1 MIIDLGFI
9 LIEQFTRMFKNQLG
23 LIAIVFAVAIVAFT
37 FRHTI
42 AYDLQLTKRE
52 RNKFTEK
59 TILFPLLI
67 AIAMA
72 GYLYIKQDFFLLS
85 IITSVI
91 LIDFLYL
98 VGIVDMIV
106 EKLEGGYGKY

>member
-1 MIIDLGFI
+1 
-9 LIEQFTRMFKNQLG
+9 MFENHLG
-23 LIAIVFAVAIVAFT
+23 LIVIVFAVAIVAFT

-59 TILFPLLI
+59 TILIPLFI
-67 AIAMA
+67 VIVTA

-85 IITSVI
+85 IIISVI
-91 LIDFLYL
+91 LAYFLYL
-98 VGIVDMIV
+98 VGILDMII
-106 EKLEGGYGKY
+106 EPSD

>member
-1 MIIDLGFI
+1 MTIDFKSI
-9 LIEQFTRMFKNQLG
+9 LIEQFTRMFENHLG
-23 LIAIVFAVAIVAFT
+23 LIAIVFAVAIVAFI

-59 TILFPLLI
+59 TILIPLLI
-67 AIAMA
+67 VIATA

-85 IITSVI
+85 IVISVI
-91 LIDFLYL
+91 LTYFLYF
-98 VGIVDMIV
+98 VGILDMIV
-106 EKLEGGYGKY
+106 EKLEGIYGR

>member
-1 MIIDLGFI
+1 MIIDFKSI
-9 LIEQFTRMFKNQLG
+9 LIEQFTSMFENHLG

-59 TILFPLLI
+59 TILIPLLI
-67 AIAMA
+67 VIATA

-85 IITSVI
+85 IVISVI
-91 LIDFLYL
+91 LTYFLYF
-98 VGIVDMIV
+98 VGILDMIV
-106 EKLEGGYGKY
+106 EKLEGI